1 MSASPDAGVPA
12 ALSLLRGALS
22 HRVSIGGLTEVA
34 VWLAG
39 AYLTIGLVWSF
50 FHPDGVQRME
60 TQLEQQLHLPAG
72 SNYQL
77 AALGEASVLW
87 PVMTVLPA
95 AGCAH

>member
-1 MSASPDAGVPA
+1 M
-12 ALSLLRGALS
+12 LTTLRRVLS
-22 HRVSIGGLTEVA
+22 HRVSVAGLTEIA
-34 VWLAG
+34 LWLGG

-60 TQLEQQLHLPAG
+60 TQLEQQLPLPAG
-72 SNYQL
+72 TNYQL

-95 AGCAH
+95 GGCTH

>member
-1 MSASPDAGVPA
+1 M
-12 ALSLLRGALS
+12 LTTLRRVLS
-22 HRVSIGGLTEVA
+22 HRVSVAGLTEIA
-34 VWLAG
+34 LWLGG

-60 TQLEQQLHLPAG
+60 TQLEQQLLLPAG
-72 SNYQL
+72 TNYQL

-95 AGCAH
+95 GGCTH